1 MSEAIACAVSQF
13 APTLDSSKNL
23 RLLRDHLAIAV
34 DRGARIFVAPEY
46 SSGFE
51 RDYGDWMHSVAQPLD
66 GEFGTALGQLAAE
79 FRVTLIAG
87 MLEQVGDGVANT
99 LVAFNEEGDRVA
111 AYRKVHLYDA
121 FSGRESEW
129 LTPGNPDDDP
139 AVFDAYGLTIGLQTC
154 YDLRFPES
162 SRRLVDQG
170 ANVLAVP
177 AEWVRG
183 PLKEHHWRTL
193 LSARAI
199 ENVAYVVA
207 ADHPAP
213 IGVGG
218 SSIVYPRGVT
228 VATLGADAGV
238 ALAWLDPVE
247 VTNARDQNPALRLRK
262 YSVRSADGR

>member
-13 APTLDSSKNL
+13 APTLDTSKNL
-23 RLLRDHLAIAV
+23 RLLRDHLAIAT
-34 DRGARIFVAPEY
+34 DRGARMFVAPEY
-46 SSGFE
+46 SSGFD

-66 GEFGTALGQLAAE
+66 GEFATALGQLAAE
-79 FRVTLIAG
+79 FGVTLVAG

-99 LVAFNEEGDRVA
+99 LVAFGDTGELLA

-121 FSGRESEW
+121 FAGRESAW
-129 LTPGNPDDDP
+129 LTAGDPSEQP
-139 AVFDAYGLTIGLQTC
+139 AVFEAYGLTIGLQTC

-162 SRRLVDQG
+162 SRRLVDAG
-170 ANVLAVP
+170 ADVLAVP

-213 IGVGG
+213 TGVGG
-218 SSIVYPRGVT
+218 SSVVDPRGVT
-228 VATLGADAGV
+228 IATLGTDTGV
-238 ALAWLDPVE
+238 AMAWLDPAE
-247 VTNARDQNPALRLRK
+247 VAAARDQNPALRLRK
-262 YSVRSADGR
+262 YTVRASD